1 MNAGTWRTITWHAG
15 SHSKPAEATGEADVV
30 GMGDGLAAGL
40 AVRGTIA
47 ARVGATVAEPFS
59 GCRWL
64 ETEADEPQ
72 AATMSATRASGGR
85 A

>member
-1 MNAGTWRTITWHAG
+1 
-15 SHSKPAEATGEADVV
+15 
-30 GMGDGLAAGL
+30 MGDGLAAGL